1 MVLPDQ
7 AAKDLEPEWFA
18 EGENIRV
25 ADAFLVNIM
34 LNACGETYNTLKQ
47 YAVTVDLE
55 GVPVRTVSL
64 EEFLRTKQSVCDKDV
79 ADRHVLERVSELLS
93 QRSRETS

>member
-7 AAKDLEPEWFA
+7 AAKDLESEWFA

-25 ADAFLVNIM
+25 ADAFLVDIM